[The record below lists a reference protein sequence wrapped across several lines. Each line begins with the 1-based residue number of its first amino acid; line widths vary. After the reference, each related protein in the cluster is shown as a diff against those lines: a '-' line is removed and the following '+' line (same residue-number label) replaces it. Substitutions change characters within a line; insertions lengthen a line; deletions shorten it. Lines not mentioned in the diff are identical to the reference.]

1 MATINL
7 SSEALDVQL
16 SRGEKLAA
24 IHGNV
29 TVSRD
34 RVASAQIVTP
44 KFWLDLGFRVPGTGM
59 PPFIVSGTYVKKGD
73 KAFVSYFKG
82 QIPVQ
87 ITLTDAKFTRLI
99 IGVDDLTAAE
109 AFVTA
114 LSPANS

>member
-7 SSEALDVQL
+7 TSDALEVQL

-24 IHGNV
+24 LHGNLSV
-29 TVSRD
+29 ARNQVVS
-34 RVASAQIVTP
+34 AHMVTP
-44 KFWLDLGFRVPGTGM
+44 KFWLDLGLRVPGTGL

-109 AFVTA
+109 AVVTA
-114 LSPANS
+114 LSPSNS